1 MAQVNASIDAFA
13 AALNESVH
21 KEKLFAEYGARL
33 QVCDF
38 LLAWPQSIHISNR
51 VLLYAT
57 R

>member
-1 MAQVNASIDAFA
+1 MNASMDAFV

-21 KEKLFAEYGARL
+21 KEKLFAEYGARI
-33 QVCDF
+33 QVCDS